1 MSQVLYMLL
10 GGIDFLKFSWLLLYL
25 DMPLLSAIGIEKS
38 LTTATEMTCIQ
49 IEITLL
55 LLQYMCTCQIRFQG
69 TKISKRE
76 RFADLGTRPPLNM
89 HVRVE

>member
-55 LLQYMCTCQIRFQG
+55 LLQYNYVHVPDTIPGHQNFKTREVCRSGNETTIEYARTC
-69 TKISKRE
+69 
-76 RFADLGTRPPLNM
+76 
-89 HVRVE
+89 